1 MSYPAR
7 TIAVFAG
14 YLVLLGITLMV
25 TPNLLLT
32 TFGIPP
38 TSEVWIRIVG
48 VLALILAYYYVQAA
62 RKEMMDFFRWTV
74 QARAI
79 VIVFFVAFVFLGWAK
94 PVLILF
100 GAIDLV
106 GAIWTA
112 LALRSSRCLK
122 QAVH

>member
-1 MSYPAR
+1 MSSPAR

-79 VIVFFVAFVFLGWAK
+79 VIVFFVAFVFLGWVK
-94 PVLILF
+94 PVLVLF
-100 GAIDLV
+100 GAIDLA
-106 GAIWTA
+106 GAIWT
-112 LALRSSRCLK
+112 LMALRSSRGLE
-122 QAVH
+122 

>member
-14 YLVLLGITLMV
+14 YLVLLAITLLVM
-25 TPNLLLT
+25 PNLLLT

-74 QARAI
+74 QARAT
-79 VIVFFVAFVFLGWAK
+79 VIVFFVAFVFLGLVK

-100 GAIDLV
+100 GAIDLA

-112 LALRSSRCLK
+112 LALRSSRGFK

>member
-7 TIAVFAG
+7 TLTVFAG
-14 YLVLLGITLMV
+14 YLVLLGIALLA

-32 TFGIPP
+32 TFGILP

-62 RKEMMDFFRWTV
+62 RKEMMDFFLWTV
-74 QARAI
+74 QARAV
-79 VIVFFVAFVFLGWAK
+79 VIVFFVAFVFLGWVK
-94 PVLILF
+94 PILILF
-100 GAIDLV
+100 GAIDLA

-112 LALRSSRCLK
+112 LALRSSRGLK